1 MAFLKDKDRKAL
13 AQEFQTLTQPV
24 KLLLFT
30 QELDCE
36 MCGDTKNLLEEV
48 VALSDKLSLEIY
60 NVHTD
65 KERAQEFGVDK
76 TPAIVVM
83 NGKDYGIRNYG
94 IPAGYE
100 FASLIED
107 IRMVSEGDSGLQQ
120 ATKDALKKINKP
132 LHFQVFVTPTC
143 PYCPRAVLTA
153 HKIAMENDLI
163 RADMIEATE
172 FPELAQRYSVMGVP
186 RVVINENHYFE
197 GALPEQIFLLAALN
211 ALGEDTSEVEAAL
224 ANAQEHEHAHA

>member
-1 MAFLKDKDRKAL
+1 MAFLKAKDRQAL
-13 AQEFQTLTQPV
+13 EQEFQTLTQPV
-24 KLLLFT
+24 KLILFT
-30 QELDCE
+30 QELNCE
-36 MCGDTKNLLEEV
+36 MCRETKNLLQEV
-48 VALSDKLSLEIY
+48 AALSDKLTLEVY

-65 KERAQEFGVDK
+65 KERAQGFGVDK

-83 NGKDYGIRNYG
+83 NGKDYGIRHFG

-107 IRMVSEGDSGLQQ
+107 IRMVSQGDSGLQP
-120 ATKDALKKINKP
+120 ATKAALQKINKP

-153 HKIAMENDLI
+153 HKMAMENELI

-172 FPELAQRYSVMGVP
+172 FPDLAEKYGVMGVP
-186 RVVINENHYFE
+186 RVVINDEHYFE

-211 ALGEDTSEVEAAL
+211 ALGEDTSELEKQL
-224 ANAQEHEHAHA
+224 EQTHAHA

>member
-13 AQEFQTLTQPV
+13 TQEFETLAQPV
-24 KLLLFT
+24 KLILFT
-30 QELDCE
+30 KALDCE
-36 MCGDTKNLLEEV
+36 MCGETEKLLQEV
-48 VALSDKLSLEIY
+48 AALSDKITLEIS
-60 NVHTD
+60 NVVLD
-65 KERAQEFGVDK
+65 KERAQQFGVDK

-100 FASLIED
+100 FATLIED
-107 IRMVSEGDSGLQQ
+107 IRMVSQGESGLQ
-120 ATKDALKKINKP
+120 AETKAALQKISQP

-153 HKIAMENDLI
+153 HKMAMENEMI

-172 FPELAQRYSVMGVP
+172 FPELADKYGVMGVP
-186 RVVINENHYFE
+186 RVVINDEHYFE
-197 GALPEQIFLLAALN
+197 GALPEQVFLLAALN
-211 ALGEDTSEVEAAL
+211 ALGEDTSALEQEIEAA
-224 ANAQEHEHAHA
+224 HEHAHAH

>member
-13 AQEFQTLTQPV
+13 AQEFETLAQPV
-24 KLLLFT
+24 KLILFT
-30 QELDCE
+30 KALDCE
-36 MCGDTKNLLEEV
+36 MCGETEKLLQEV
-48 VALSDKLSLEIY
+48 AALSDKISLEIS
-60 NVHTD
+60 NVILD
-65 KERAQEFGVDK
+65 RERAQQFGVDK

-100 FASLIED
+100 FATLIED
-107 IRMVSEGDSGLQQ
+107 IRMVSQGDSGLQ
-120 ATKDALKKINKP
+120 AETKAALQKISQP

-153 HKIAMENDLI
+153 HKMAMENEMI

-172 FPELAQRYSVMGVP
+172 FPELADKYGVMGVP
-186 RVVINENHYFE
+186 RVVINDEHYFE
-197 GALPEQIFLLAALN
+197 GALPEQVFLLAALN
-211 ALGEDTSEVEAAL
+211 ALGEDTRALEQQIEAA
-224 ANAQEHEHAHA
+224 HEHAHAH

>member
-13 AQEFQTLTQPV
+13 TQEFETLAQPV
-24 KLLLFT
+24 KLILFT
-30 QELDCE
+30 KALDCE
-36 MCGDTKNLLEEV
+36 MCGETEKLLQEV
-48 VALSDKLSLEIY
+48 AALSDKITLEIS
-60 NVHTD
+60 NVVLD
-65 KERAQEFGVDK
+65 KERAQQFGVDK

-100 FASLIED
+100 FATLIED
-107 IRMVSEGDSGLQQ
+107 IRMVSQGDSGLQ
-120 ATKDALKKINKP
+120 AETKAALQKISQP

-153 HKIAMENDLI
+153 HKMAMENEMI

-172 FPELAQRYSVMGVP
+172 FPELADKYGVMGVP
-186 RVVINENHYFE
+186 RVVINDEHYFE
-197 GALPEQIFLLAALN
+197 GALPEQVFLLAALN
-211 ALGEDTSEVEAAL
+211 ALGEDTSALEQEIEAA
-224 ANAQEHEHAHA
+224 HEHAHAH